1 MPFKTWNI
9 VRAGDEYRDKDGNNK
24 RRWNPIGT
32 LLFNE
37 EKGNFSIKLHIF
49 DGWFNCFENTYDK
62 PKEVEPG
69 TADSDVNTFEK
80 TEPPKW

>member
-1 MPFKTWNI
+1 MAYKTWNI
-9 VRAGDEYRDKDGNNK
+9 VRAGEEYRDKDGNNK

-37 EKGNFSIKLHIF
+37 EKNSFSIKLHIL

-62 PKEVEPG
+62 PKDAEPVSEE
-69 TADSDVNTFEK
+69 TEK
-80 TEPPKW
+80 PKW

>member
-1 MPFKTWNI
+1 MPYKTWNV

-37 EKGNFSIKLHIF
+37 EKNSFSLKLHIF
-49 DGWFNCFENTYDK
+49 DGWFNCFENTYDDK
-62 PKEVEPG
+62 PKDVEPVSEE
-69 TADSDVNTFEK
+69 TEK
-80 TEPPKW
+80 PKW